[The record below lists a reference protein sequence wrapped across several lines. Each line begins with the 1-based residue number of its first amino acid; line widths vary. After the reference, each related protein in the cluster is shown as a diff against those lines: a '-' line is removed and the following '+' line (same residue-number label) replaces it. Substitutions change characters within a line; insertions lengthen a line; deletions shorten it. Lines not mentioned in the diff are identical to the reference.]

1 MSNSNVKWQKP
12 RWSNL
17 ILILKSHLSMRYENQ
32 LLFYKEALQHRNK
45 NHVFTR
51 KSQNFPCSL
60 FQRTSTRHT
69 VELHPLLF
77 KSIPFCKT
85 LFFSF
90 ILLGGVGIGSG
101 VMSRERH
108 MINILILWFYFFFPV
123 ASHYNDMSFN
133 FREIFLAQWY
143 PFRNM
148 NVSS

>member
-17 ILILKSHLSMRYENQ
+17 ILILKSHLSMSYENQ
-32 LLFYKEALQHRNK
+32 LLFYKETLQHRNK
-45 NHVFTR
+45 NHDFTR
-51 KSQNFPCSL
+51 KSQNFLCSL
-60 FQRTSTRHT
+60 FQRTSARHT

-85 LFFSF
+85 PFFSF
-90 ILLGGVGIGSG
+90 ILLAGVGDK
-101 VMSRERH
+101 SRERH
-108 MINILILWFYFFFPV
+108 MTNISNILILWFSFFFFPV